1 MNKYYLTA
9 FQSTVDSPLS
19 NADENVVDIVTSIGT
34 SKLVG
39 DYLKHEVEMWSRAH
53 SNKAIAVQL
62 NKAGLDAVECE
73 EIVERLHEYCQ
84 RYDDSSF
91 NL

>member
-1 MNKYYLTA
+1 MNNYFVIV
-9 FQSTVDSPLS
+9 FQSTVVSPLS
-19 NADENVVDIVTSIGT
+19 NADENVVDIVTSIGA

-39 DYLKHEVEMWSRAH
+39 DYLNHEVEMWSRAH
-53 SNKAIAVQL
+53 NNKAMAVQL

-73 EIVERLHEYCQ
+73 EIVERLHEYSQ